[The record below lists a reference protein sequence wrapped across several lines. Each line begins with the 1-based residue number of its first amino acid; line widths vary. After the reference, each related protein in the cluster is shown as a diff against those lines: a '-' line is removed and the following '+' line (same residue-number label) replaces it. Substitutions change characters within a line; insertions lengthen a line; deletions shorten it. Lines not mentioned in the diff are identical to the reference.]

1 MKQDQGGSLNRVKPK
16 CATAARVLPS
26 VAAFSAE
33 DNDSELL
40 SASRPRLLTKGRGRQ
55 TLHRLVPDR
64 WRPDPG
70 NSLAKKGRV
79 LLRNFPLINS
89 LRASETSLQYL
100 IGIRALLSIFQNF
113 FLLSVVVVDC
123 FFRIS
128 FIFSPLCLRC
138 QKKKKKFQTWTQN
151 A

>member
-1 MKQDQGGSLNRVKPK
+1 MKQDQVGSLNHVKPK

-26 VAAFSAE
+26 LAAFSAE
-33 DNDSELL
+33 DKDSELL
-40 SASRPRLLTKGRGRQ
+40 SSSRPRLLTKGRGRQ
-55 TLHRLVPDR
+55 TLHRPVPER

-70 NSLAKKGRV
+70 NSLVKKGRV
-79 LLRNFPLINS
+79 LLRNVPHINS
-89 LRASETSLQYL
+89 LRASEISSQYF

-113 FLLSVVVVDC
+113 FLLSVVVVDY

-128 FIFSPLCLRC
+128 FIFQPTMSALP
-138 QKKKKKFQTWTQN
+138 KKKFQIWTQN